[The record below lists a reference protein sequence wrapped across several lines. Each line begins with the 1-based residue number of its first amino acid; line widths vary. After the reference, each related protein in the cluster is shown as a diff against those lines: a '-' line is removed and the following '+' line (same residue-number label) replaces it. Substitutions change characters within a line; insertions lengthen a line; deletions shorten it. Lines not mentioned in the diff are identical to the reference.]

1 VGRYL
6 GKRHH
11 GKPTPTKI
19 SKFLVKHKKPVYV
32 DSNDRNIV
40 SFAAS
45 AATQEEL
52 DEAKRRREI
61 EKSKPVK
68 TERRIWRPQVTS
80 QYKEPDCIPD
90 PMSDL
95 EILYK
100 DFGKPLWAT
109 KNELPPRNDLIKFIP
124 KIHGPELENNLQW
137 KDCPENLRPRIKN
150 IILEYWDVFAEE
162 GVRKHIRGFQF
173 HVDTGEVAPVCVKPP
188 RYGPHESRVIN
199 ELIDKL
205 EANDIIEDDDG
216 PWGAPIVLAAKANQE
231 HLHWS
236 QYVWRLCVSYRKL
249 NAIVRPFTFP
259 IMRCDDAVRE
269 IGDSRCFITL
279 DLDSGYWQV
288 ECESSSK
295 AKLAFFTPTGKKRFK
310 TMPMGATNAHPVF
323 VAIVACFKKKWDAL
337 ACGLHLENTRSAVI
351 VDDIILSAQDE
362 ETLINYFVCILK
374 ILQHHRATVKL
385 KKCRFFPSTAEF
397 VGLDIH
403 KEGNSPAKS
412 KFEAF
417 KNLGPPNTFTDLN
430 MLIGCFGFYQE
441 HIPLYEARI
450 KRWRDTQK
458 LRPPPGTPKKEDS
471 RIISE
476 NWNELDNA
484 LLEELKNDIL
494 SEPILQRPN
503 PNLRFYL
510 KTDWSKNAMGAALLQ
525 PAPCEAA
532 LASMNSEINGESC
545 NFDLTKSG
553 LRLHP
558 IAFISRRTS
567 TPERSYHSYVGEACA
582 GIWAI
587 EKFRPYL
594 FGKEFTWLTDC
605 SGLRKF
611 FEGDDIPTHMIQ
623 RWRMQLL
630 RYDFT
635 IVHRPGRMMFEC
647 DLLSRY
653 NQETQAWREA
663 EPETT
668 NPLIKS
674 LLVIKQPDPIPWS
687 HERIKFTKGNQRNR
701 LTKPNTTI
709 KQNFEECLATEL
721 EQTLLES
728 YDKARNIWAVEARLS
743 SIIPALEDLG
753 IETNECTQ
761 IEGDTTWAARHDSLS
776 WDAAFEEAQNREE
789 TPDWLIIPNHQSEEN
804 NLGNIRSLIK
814 TLAWKGLKAAIVIH
828 DKDAS
833 PNSKAVHATWNNW
846 TKKALADL
854 RWAVTTLSCT
864 NPYLGGVIEGEYKAF
879 ILAPNE
885 VLDRIRQEGTTL
897 PEEGLDKAERPRPL
911 EEILEKPQEQAGL
924 QVTTERNQTH
934 SPETPCYQAKRESR
948 VTFTGHQLEFPV
960 FSSAH
965 VCPNLTNPGSLGPQ
979 NVPLISCLDE
989 SGKRI
994 IRNLTWVEA
1003 ARALGIEDSL
1013 VKKMEQESWDT
1024 TEIWNQLRAQ
1034 PPKEVLRAIFARL
1047 LDAEIQTATSKAPLD
1062 QNHYKSEQLQDLLS
1076 LTKPEK
1082 KFSVFQTK
1090 IDRWTVIPL
1099 PTHKK
1104 WAEAVEHDKDL
1115 TKILEALQHDRHLER
1130 HRIAN
1135 KQYHDAWEKGQ
1146 LEQEDGIIY
1155 HTGEPKW
1162 TQIRQLRRRVVPKSL
1177 RQLIIT
1183 AYHAT
1188 PLAGHS
1194 GIYRTY
1200 WRVAAR
1206 YWWPRMYLDV
1216 KEAVGACAHCK
1227 LANAVG
1233 QDAKTILEALS
1244 SDCPFDVIAIDIW
1257 SPGAV
1262 PDKEGN
1268 TKALT
1273 SLDTTTGFASAA
1285 ILQSM
1290 QSESV
1295 ARTCFA
1301 SFFAPNGLP
1310 KLILIDAGSENK
1322 GTLICMCQTLGVK
1335 YHMVSPEQHDGILC
1349 ERFHRYLN
1357 KVQKI
1362 EATNNQSYTQWV
1374 LGVMFATYS
1383 WNAAPID
1390 GTNLIRSFVAK
1401 GRVFPFPIQVAEED
1415 NPLRIPQGQGEAAL
1429 SFIETNF
1436 PLWAKQSTM
1445 LQILIAERREKHRD
1459 LANKGRSVRK
1469 FNIGDLVIIRKQ
1481 VQSDGER
1488 GIPAKQKF
1496 RWKGI
1501 YRVMKKE
1508 SDKSYWV
1515 QKLPTTQGKGKPG
1528 TLQKYAAS
1536 LMERIP
1542 SSLIVNKYL
1551 DTADTRLSA
1560 LGQEL
1565 ISNPLEQNLGFFEFG
1580 KYVRAPSEADFAFD
1594 RVEDLWSVDLE
1605 PDSDSEDTNTAPPA
1619 KRPKINPP
1627 TEQPLTLYRK
1637 IEASKSKAVIIK
1649 VPEKENNRLSQ
1660 WYVAIVDWDETDE
1673 TTAKNEGIYRL
1684 RWLVP
1689 HHKDSKHRRRKD
1701 CRYWPEVHELTRKGT
1716 LGPMRPISPHKAAR
1730 SYINKQGWTFYE
1742 WDTNLLTDILVGPFD
1757 LEIINGEPDRV
1768 PKRVWDELVLQAGP
1782 QKVDISN
1789 LDRVVPL
1796 K

>member
-1 VGRYL
+1 M
-6 GKRHH
+6 
-11 GKPTPTKI
+11 
-19 SKFLVKHKKPVYV
+19 
-32 DSNDRNIV
+32 

-45 AATQEEL
+45 AATQDEL
-52 DEAKRRREI
+52 DEAKKRREI
-61 EKSKPVK
+61 EKSKPVE
-68 TERRIWRPQVTS
+68 TERRVWRPQVTS

-90 PMSDL
+90 PLGDL
-95 EILYK
+95 DILYK
-100 DFGKPLWAT
+100 DFGKPLWAN
-109 KNELPPRNDLIKFIP
+109 KNKLPPRDDLLRYDP
-124 KIHGPELENNLQW
+124 ATHGPELEKNLQW
-137 KDCPENLRPRIKN
+137 KDCPEEFRHRIKD
-150 IILEYWDVFAEE
+150 IIIEYWDVFAEE
-162 GVRKHIRGFQF
+162 GVRKHIRGFLF
-173 HVDTGEVAPVCVKPP
+173 HVDTGEAPPVCVKPP

-205 EANDIIEDDDG
+205 EANGIIEDDDG

-269 IGDSRCFITL
+269 IGDSKYFITL

-288 ECESSSK
+288 ECEPNSK
-295 AKLAFFTPTGKKRFK
+295 AKLAFFTPTGKKRFT

-323 VAIVACFKKKWDAL
+323 VAIVACFKKQWDAL
-337 ACGLHLENTRSAVI
+337 ACNLHLPDPRSAVI
-351 VDDIILSAQDE
+351 VDDIILSARDPN
-362 ETLINYFVCILK
+362 TLINFLVCVLK
-374 ILQHHRATVKL
+374 ILQHHRVTVKL
-385 KKCRFFPSTAEF
+385 KKCRFLPSTAEF

-403 KEGNSPAKS
+403 REGNSPAKS

-417 KNLGPPNTFTDLN
+417 QKLGPPNTFTDLN

-441 HIPLYEARI
+441 HIPLFETRI
-450 KRWRDTQK
+450 RQWRDTQK
-458 LRPPPGTPKKEDS
+458 LRPPPGTPKKEES
-471 RIISE
+471 RIIRA
-476 NWNELDNA
+476 NWTESDNK
-484 LLEELKNDIL
+484 LLEELKMDIL
-494 SEPILQRPN
+494 KEPILQRPN

-525 PAPCEAA
+525 PAPSAEA
-532 LASMNSEINGESC
+532 LESMNREIKGETC

-567 TPERSYHSYVGEACA
+567 PPERSYHSYVGEACA

-605 SGLRKF
+605 SGLKKF

-653 NQETQAWREA
+653 NQETQAWRET
-663 EPETT
+663 ETST
-668 NPLIKS
+668 PSPPIKT
-674 LLVIKQPDPIPWS
+674 LAIIQKPNPIPWS
-687 HERIKFTKGNQRNR
+687 HERVKFTKGNANNR
-701 LTKPNTTI
+701 HIRPRKNTPQTL
-709 KQNFEECLATEL
+709 EESLESEM
-721 EQTLLES
+721 EQTLLEV
-728 YDKARNIWAVEARLS
+728 YDKARSIWTIEARLS
-743 SIIPALEDLG
+743 SIPPALADLG
-753 IETNECTQ
+753 IDLKEFISVDNNA
-761 IEGDTTWAARHDSLS
+761 TWATRLNGPS
-776 WDAAFEEAQNREE
+776 WENALEEARNGNGTPNWLVVPNYHTEE
-789 TPDWLIIPNHQSEEN
+789 VHLD
-804 NLGNIRSLIK
+804 NIRSLIEI
-814 TLAWKGLKAAIVIH
+814 LAWKGLKATIVIH
-828 DKDAS
+828 EAESS
-833 PNSKAVHATWNNW
+833 PHPKIVLAAWN
-846 TKKALADL
+846 K
-854 RWAVTTLSCT
+854 WAKETLSDLGWTVTSLLCN
-864 NPYLGGVIEGEYKAF
+864 NPKLGGAIEGEYRVF
-879 ILAPNE
+879 ILAPHE
-885 VLDRIRQEGTTL
+885 VLNRIRQEGAHL
-897 PEEGLDKAERPRPL
+897 PDNGQHKLESPRFLSGVLSTDPPPCS
-911 EEILEKPQEQAGL
+911 EL
-924 QVTTERNQTH
+924 QPTTERNIAPIPEVTH
-934 SPETPCYQAKRESR
+934 YQAKCEAI
-948 VTFTGHQLEFPV
+948 VTFSDPQPKYSV
-960 FSSAH
+960 FANTH
-965 VCPNLTNPGSLGPQ
+965 VCPNLMHPGTLGPR
-979 NVPLISCLDE
+979 NTPLVSHPDA

-994 IRNLTWVEA
+994 IRNMTWTEVANAVGVDPYLMSKATAE
-1003 ARALGIEDSL
+1003 L
-1013 VKKMEQESWDT
+1013 WDT
-1024 TEIWNQLRAQ
+1024 NDIIDQLRAQ
-1034 PPKEVLRAIFARL
+1034 PPKEVFRAVFARL
-1047 LDAEIQTATSKAPLD
+1047 LDAETRNEASETTLD
-1062 QNHYKSEQLQDLLS
+1062 QDHYGSDQFQQLLA
-1076 LTKPEK
+1076 LTRPVK
-1082 KFSVFQTK
+1082 KVSAFQTRL
-1090 IDRWTVIPL
+1090 DRWTVIPL

-1115 TKILEALQHDRHLER
+1115 AHVLSALREDRHLER
-1130 HRIAN
+1130 HKVAN
-1135 KQYHDAWEKGQ
+1135 KRYHDAWEKGQ

-1155 HTGEPKW
+1155 HTGEPRW

-1177 RQLIIT
+1177 RQLVIT

-1227 LANAVG
+1227 LANAVS
-1233 QDAKTILEALS
+1233 QDSKSILEALS
-1244 SDCPFDVIAIDIW
+1244 SDCPFDVIAIDVW

-1301 SFFAPNGLP
+1301 SFFVPNGLP
-1310 KLILIDAGSENK
+1310 KLILIDSGSENK
-1322 GTLICMCQTLGVK
+1322 GALIGMCQILGVK
-1335 YHMVSPEQHDGILC
+1335 FHMVSPEQHDGILC

-1401 GRVFPFPIQVAEED
+1401 GRVFPFPIQVAEDD
-1415 NPLRIPQGQGEAAL
+1415 NPPRIPQGQGENAI

-1436 PLWAKQSTM
+1436 PLWAKQSMM

-1501 YRVMKKE
+1501 YRVVNKE
-1508 SDKSYWV
+1508 SDKSYLV
-1515 QKLPTTQGKGKPG
+1515 QKLPTVQGKGRPG

-1542 SSLIVNKYL
+1542 SSLIVNKYI
-1551 DTADTRLSA
+1551 DTSDTRLSA
-1560 LGQEL
+1560 LDQEL
-1565 ISNPLEQNLGFFEFG
+1565 VRNPLEQNLGFFEFG
-1580 KYVRAPSEADFAFD
+1580 KYVRAPPEADFAFD
-1594 RVEDLWSVDLE
+1594 RIEDLWAVDLD
-1605 PDSDSEDTNTAPPA
+1605 PDSDSESEPLDPPQKRQKTTNPGVH
-1619 KRPKINPP
+1619 
-1627 TEQPLTLYRK
+1627 PLTLYRQV
-1637 IEASKSKAVIIK
+1637 EASKSKTVIIK
-1649 VPEKENNRLSQ
+1649 VPEQESTRPPK
-1660 WYVAIVDWDETDE
+1660 WYIASVDWDETNE
-1673 TTAKNEGIYRL
+1673 TAAKTKGIYRL

-1701 CRYWPEVHELTRKGT
+1701 CRYWPEVHELTKKGA
-1716 LGPMRPISPHKAAR
+1716 LGPMRPISPHKASR
-1730 SYINKQGWTFYE
+1730 SYITKQGWAFYE
-1742 WDTNLLTDILVGPFD
+1742 WDTNLLTDMLVGPFD
-1757 LEIINGEPDRV
+1757 LATINGEPDRV
-1768 PKRVWDELVLQAGP
+1768 PKQIWDELVLQA
-1782 QKVDISN
+1782 QHQNIDISD
-1789 LDRVVPL
+1789 LDRVIPL
-1796 K
+1796 R